1 VFSIE
6 LDLPSGKTIRVNE
19 LNNEDYLPILKFCH
33 NSDFKGLNLYFEK
46 LYLTPDLDIFDRFF
60 VLLYVRKLFV
70 GSKLAF
76 VGKDDVD
83 ISYSI
88 DDILEKLLDNHT
100 SVEKELSVDGLT
112 VLVDIPVG
120 SYFQSIDD
128 LYQYTIR
135 QVRYKDNIIDF
146 TSISYDEKNQ
156 ILDRLPTAMFVLIQ
170 EYLTDLSNSLFD
182 LTIIE
187 ENKDFDISEININ
200 VIGNGVIYFMS
211 SIFKLD
217 LLYFYETLYNY
228 NQFISNGSG
237 DFFNLTFNE
246 VKLLLKIHAERVQK
260 ENEEIEKKER
270 LMG

>member
-1 VFSIE
+1 M
-6 LDLPSGKTIRVNE
+6 R
-19 LNNEDYLPILKFCH
+19 
-33 NSDFKGLNLYFEK
+33 K

-128 LYQYTIR
+128 LYQYTI
-135 QVRYKDNIIDF
+135 
-146 TSISYDEKNQ
+146 T
-156 ILDRLPTAMFVLIQ
+156 P
-170 EYLTDLSNSLFD
+170 
-182 LTIIE
+182 
-187 ENKDFDISEININ
+187 
-200 VIGNGVIYFMS
+200 G
-211 SIFKLD
+211 
-217 LLYFYETLYNY
+217 
-228 NQFISNGSG
+228 
-237 DFFNLTFNE
+237 
-246 VKLLLKIHAERVQK
+246 
-260 ENEEIEKKER
+260 
-270 LMG
+270 